1 MSSFLSDKH
10 IDVLITINLKGD
22 MLMSRING
30 LKTWLHSDLFE
41 QKILHAMEN
50 ILSILFTTFIISF
63 IILGIYLVFF

>member
-1 MSSFLSDKH
+1 
-10 IDVLITINLKGD
+10 
-22 MLMSRING
+22 MSRING